1 MNPAR
6 PLALRAK
13 TNPYLFSLTAME
25 STTLQET
32 PTQAPASTA
41 IRQLSVFLQN
51 RVGSL
56 MALTKLLQDHSI
68 EILGLSM
75 QDTTEMTLVR
85 LILSDPESAGMLF
98 IEKGIPHADC
108 RIVVVELSESGHRL
122 TECLSTLLMA
132 ELNIEFCYPLIV
144 RPGLNPLLALHCDE
158 GVAAADVLHRSG
170 FRVMTQGDLSR

>member
-1 MNPAR
+1 MD
-6 PLALRAK
+6 
-13 TNPYLFSLTAME
+13 
-25 STTLQET
+25 STTLKET
-32 PTQAPASTA
+32 PTQAPPGTA

-56 MALTKLLQDHSI
+56 MALTKLLHDHSI

-98 IEKGIPHADC
+98 IEKGIPHAPC
-108 RIVVVELSESGHRL
+108 RIVVVELTESGHRL
-122 TECLSTLLMA
+122 TECLSTLHLA

-144 RPGLNPLLALHCDE
+144 RPGLHPLLALHCDD
-158 GVAAADVLHRSG
+158 GHAAADVLHQAG
-170 FRVMTQGDLSR
+170 FRIMTQGDLSR